1 MTNGDHD
8 DGCIRIS
15 ELRLEAGAKSLLG
28 THHSCRVVQH
38 VNIDNSDLVVNDLNL
53 AIAAKAVYK
62 AHSVLIQGL

>member
-1 MTNGDHD
+1 MTNGGHD

-38 VNIDNSDLVVNDLNL
+38 VNIDNSNLVVNDLT
-53 AIAAKAVYK
+53 I
-62 AHSVLIQGL
+62 I